1 VLELKVQQFYQF
13 KNHKW
18 TRLEQLTQS
27 RNKLSKE
34 VDEMKKTISMFAA
47 MDAVTKNSSK
57 EPDGGED
64 AKAEKKD
71 KSKRVLDSL
80 KTVEPRTRF

>member
-1 VLELKVQQFYQF
+1 M
-13 KNHKW
+13 
-18 TRLEQLTQS
+18 
-27 RNKLSKE
+27 NKLSKE
-34 VDEMKKTISMFAA
+34 VYDEMKKTISMFAA
-47 MDAVTKNSSK
+47 SGCSDEKLIQ

-71 KSKRVLDSL
+71 KRSAYWTL